1 MTGAKK
7 EERREKSAESCQ
19 GAHGVTRPTS
29 PLSPLPSPLSRR
41 GQGRFLTTALALL
54 FIGPLSSSRCAET
67 NEQQLIR
74 LLMSDASA
82 QAKDAACARL
92 KRIGTASS
100 VPALSAFLLNE
111 NLSHS
116 ARYALESMPTAA
128 AGRAL
133 VNALKQSAGLTR
145 IGIINSLG
153 VRREVEAVP
162 ELANVLAEAQRP
174 ARVVQGQR
182 PDMAAASGAAAA
194 LGQIASPQALEA
206 LQSALQEL
214 GKSEG
219 GGQPDLRPLPSDL
232 LPGKLHDALVDAL
245 LRCAN
250 HLLVSGSDSKAFALF
265 QRLYETEEPDHVRL
279 AAYRGMVQASGT
291 SGLELMNKAI
301 AGQPG
306 PSQTSALQLVHDM
319 NVPGATRAF
328 VELLPKVAPPIQVAL
343 LGGLSQREDPAAAP
357 AVAALVSSSDSEVRL
372 AAITALGILGDASS
386 IPLLAQSAA
395 SASGTEQTA
404 ARQALLE
411 LRRGDV
417 TAMFL
422 TSLATAQPA
431 LQAELA
437 RALGDRGDVRA
448 VPKLLELARQP
459 ADSARKTALEALAEL
474 ADQSQLGLL
483 VQLVTEAQSEDARS
497 EAANAVRSACRH
509 IQSRQG
515 AVDAQPLL
523 KGLATGS
530 AAARIALLPN
540 CSLLI
545 DPQVRAALR
554 NALEDKDTQ
563 VHTAAIRALCDTS
576 DAELLPD
583 LSKLAREAQQQTFR
597 TLAIGSCVRMLTQE
611 ETVKLSNS
619 QRVEAL
625 KSILQTSVGPE
636 QKRLLLAGLAEVP
649 DLQALKLVEPLLDDA
664 AVQAEAVQ
672 AAIKIAAGLS
682 GEPARAATSTLK
694 KALAVTS
701 DAATRQPVEATLRQL
716 EATAD
721 FITAWQVAGPYREPG
736 KDFSALFE
744 VAFPPEVRDAP
755 GVNWRT
761 LPASADA
768 ARPWVMDL
776 LKALGGQQCVAY
788 ARTWVHCSQQ
798 QTALLEIGSDDGAK
812 VWLNDQLVHSN
823 NIARPLQ
830 PGSDKVQV
838 TLRQGWNRLLLKIT
852 QNNQGWEFCAR
863 LRQPD
868 GSHLDGLQF
877 DAAAKNPSPA
887 ARQ

>member
-1 MTGAKK
+1 VA
-7 EERREKSAESCQ
+7 
-19 GAHGVTRPTS
+19 
-29 PLSPLPSPLSRR
+29 
-41 GQGRFLTTALALL
+41 
-54 FIGPLSSSRCAET
+54 
-67 NEQQLIR
+67 
-74 LLMSDASA
+74 
-82 QAKDAACARL
+82 
-92 KRIGTASS
+92 
-100 VPALSAFLLNE
+100 
-111 NLSHS
+111 
-116 ARYALESMPTAA
+116 
-128 AGRAL
+128 
-133 VNALKQSAGLTR
+133 
-145 IGIINSLG
+145 
-153 VRREVEAVP
+153 
-162 ELANVLAEAQRP
+162 
-174 ARVVQGQR
+174 
-182 PDMAAASGAAAA
+182 
-194 LGQIASPQALEA
+194 
-206 LQSALQEL
+206 
-214 GKSEG
+214 
-219 GGQPDLRPLPSDL
+219 
-232 LPGKLHDALVDAL
+232 AL
-245 LRCAN
+245 LRYAN
-250 HLLVSGSDSKAFALF
+250 HLLVSGSNSKAFVAF
-265 QRLYETEEPDHVRL
+265 QRLYEAQEPDHVRL
-279 AAYRGMVQASGT
+279 AAYRGMVLASGT
-291 SGLELMNKAI
+291 SALELMKTAI

-306 PSQTSALQLVHDM
+306 PSQTAALQLVHDM

-437 RALGDRGDVRA
+437 GALGDRGDIRA

-459 ADSARKTALEALAEL
+459 ADSARKAALEALAEL

-483 VQLVTEAQSEDARS
+483 VQLVAEAQNHDARS

-523 KGLATGS
+523 KALATGS
-530 AAARIALLPN
+530 AAARIALLPI

-554 NALEDKDTQ
+554 NALEDKDPQ
-563 VHTAAIRALCDTS
+563 VHAAAIRALCDTS

-583 LSKLAREAQQQTFR
+583 LLKMAREAQQQTFR
-597 TLAIGSCVRMLTQE
+597 TLAIGSCVRLLTQE

-625 KSILQTSVGPE
+625 KSIIETPVGSE

-649 DLQALKLVEPLLDDA
+649 DLQALKLVEPLLEDT
-664 AVQAEAVQ
+664 AVQAEAIQ

-682 GEPARAATSTLK
+682 GEQARAASTTLK

-701 DAATRQPVEATLRQL
+701 DAATRQPVEAVLKQL

-744 VAFPPEVRDAP
+744 VAFPPEIQDAP

-761 LPASADA
+761 LMAGADA

-776 LKALGGQQCVAY
+776 LKALGGEQCVAY
-788 ARTWVHCSQQ
+788 ARTWVHCTQQ
-798 QTALLEIGSDDGAK
+798 QTALLEIGSDDGVK
-812 VWLNDQLVHSN
+812 VWLNDQLVHAN
-823 NIARPLQ
+823 NVARPLQ
-830 PGSDKVQV
+830 PGSDKVRV
-838 TLRQGWNRLLLKIT
+838 ALKPGWNRLLLKVT

-863 LRQPD
+863 LRQLD

-877 DAAAKNPSPA
+877 NAAAKSPSPA